1 MGLLTVIF
9 LASLSAPS
17 PAAPLDLSTALQ
29 LAQKVDERPAIARS
43 QAAEARAQHRL
54 AWSRLLPTL
63 SLSGTYRRRA
73 FEVVRAFEGQ
83 TATFQAFNALATE
96 GRVDTRLFD
105 ASAIPDIQATDLT
118 AEAREA
124 QAEDQARQIAF
135 QTAEAFYA
143 ALAADRTLAA
153 AQQRLTLA
161 TATSS
166 DARARFDAGL
176 VARTEVD
183 RTRLDEAEA
192 RQSEA
197 EAARARRLAR
207 VALGFLVGFEPT
219 GRLMVPAPPASTL
232 ENRKY
237 RRPDI
242 EAARLLATAARR
254 AAWGPW
260 LSMIPALDLAASLRA
275 NNETGFQDQVFNW
288 DIALTLTWVLY
299 DGGQRYAQADA
310 RKAQTDAARL
320 TLAALERTAEVERA
334 RAAADLSASMT
345 VLEQAGMRARL
356 AEELRTAVRERFNR
370 GLASALE
377 VTDAATRAFEA
388 NVALE
393 QARFQTAQAALALRN
408 AVGAWP
414 TADAS

>member
-1 MGLLTVIF
+1 
-9 LASLSAPS
+9 
-17 PAAPLDLSTALQ
+17 
-29 LAQKVDERPAIARS
+29 
-43 QAAEARAQHRL
+43 
-54 AWSRLLPTL
+54 WSRLLPTL

-345 VLEQAGMRARL
+345 VLEQAGTRARL

-414 TADAS
+414 TTDAS